1 MIITRGNHGKLTSI
15 MQHLNHTHIFNGT
28 VIDCLQRQNEGR
40 PDTVSVMGMCGK
52 RLHLYMCRYSDKWMQ
67 FGLL

>member
-1 MIITRGNHGKLTSI
+1 M
-15 MQHLNHTHIFNGT
+15 GT

-40 PDTVSVMGMCGK
+40 PDTVSVMGLCGK

-67 FGLL
+67 FGLFNSRYCHRSDSTWNTTE

>member
-1 MIITRGNHGKLTSI
+1 M
-15 MQHLNHTHIFNGT
+15 GT

-52 RLHLYMCRYSDKWMQ
+52 RLHLYRQMDAIRIIVRFVS
-67 FGLL
+67 LH

>member
-1 MIITRGNHGKLTSI
+1 M
-15 MQHLNHTHIFNGT
+15 GT

-40 PDTVSVMGMCGK
+40 PDTVSVIGMCGK